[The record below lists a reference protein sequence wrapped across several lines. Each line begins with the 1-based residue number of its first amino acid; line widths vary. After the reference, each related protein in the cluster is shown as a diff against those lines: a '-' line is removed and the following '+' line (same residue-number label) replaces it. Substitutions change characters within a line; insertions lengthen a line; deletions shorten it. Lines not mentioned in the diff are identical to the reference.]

1 MMKWLPR
8 IAIFFSTITITALVG
23 IYYVFQSS
31 LPELEGVIDL
41 AAINSNITIER
52 DQHGGA
58 TIIGDN
64 REDIAF
70 ATGYVHAQERFFQM
84 DLSRRMAAGELS
96 ELFGPLAVET
106 DKKNRLHQFRKRASI
121 AQKQLNLSDQKL
133 LKKYVEGVNIG
144 LNGLR
149 SKPFEYWLLSTDPK
163 QWNVE
168 DTFLVIYSMFFTLQ
182 SSNGEFEWQNYL
194 LRKTFSPELVSFL
207 IPDMTEW
214 DAPMQVDQIPYVKAK
229 IPAATSNNKKGIT
242 FDSDDKTVIGSN
254 NWDVSGKLTKSGAAM
269 LSNDMHLAIRAPSIW
284 YKVRLKLEDNSMD
297 VTGVSLAGAPP
308 VVVGSNGF
316 VAWGFT
322 NSNIDTSDLIELSI
336 NPQNQN

>member
-41 AAINSNITIER
+41 AAINSNVTIER

-96 ELFGPLAVET
+96 ELFGPLAIET

-133 LKKYVEGVNIG
+133 HL
-144 LNGLR
+144 
-149 SKPFEYWLLSTDPK
+149 
-163 QWNVE
+163 
-168 DTFLVIYSMFFTLQ
+168 
-182 SSNGEFEWQNYL
+182 
-194 LRKTFSPELVSFL
+194 EL
-207 IPDMTEW
+207 
-214 DAPMQVDQIPYVKAK
+214 
-229 IPAATSNNKKGIT
+229 
-242 FDSDDKTVIGSN
+242 
-254 NWDVSGKLTKSGAAM
+254 
-269 LSNDMHLAIRAPSIW
+269 
-284 YKVRLKLEDNSMD
+284 
-297 VTGVSLAGAPP
+297 
-308 VVVGSNGF
+308 
-316 VAWGFT
+316 
-322 NSNIDTSDLIELSI
+322 
-336 NPQNQN
+336 

>member
-1 MMKWLPR
+1 MKWLPR

-106 DKKNRLHQFRKRASI
+106 DKKNRLHQFR
-121 AQKQLNLSDQKL
+121 
-133 LKKYVEGVNIG
+133 
-144 LNGLR
+144 
-149 SKPFEYWLLSTDPK
+149 
-163 QWNVE
+163 
-168 DTFLVIYSMFFTLQ
+168 LQ
-182 SSNGEFEWQNYL
+182 IQ
-194 LRKTFSPELVSFL
+194 TH
-207 IPDMTEW
+207 
-214 DAPMQVDQIPYVKAK
+214 
-229 IPAATSNNKKGIT
+229 
-242 FDSDDKTVIGSN
+242 TVI
-254 NWDVSGKLTKSGAAM
+254 L
-269 LSNDMHLAIRAPSIW
+269 HLNFQNE
-284 YKVRLKLEDNSMD
+284 LE
-297 VTGVSLAGAPP
+297 
-308 VVVGSNGF
+308 
-316 VAWGFT
+316 
-322 NSNIDTSDLIELSI
+322 
-336 NPQNQN
+336 